1 MLIFVKFQ
9 CIWFGEK
16 CNDWHNIFTF
26 ARQWCCFGLIDV
38 HHGTRNYASTFEM
51 TILFFTI
58 PIFHFQ
64 SEFDVVETVIRI
76 IFVICALIWCS
87 SFCYFG
93 DMASNR
99 LSSIGLAVYAANWYD
114 YPVQLQRFI
123 VLMIS
128 RSGKPAYFN
137 AFDVINCSLEVF
149 GKVVIQLAI
158 AFQFIAACFK
168 TLLCFIFFYL
178 QLCKSACS
186 YYVVFRSFS
195 KI

>member
-1 MLIFVKFQ
+1 
-9 CIWFGEK
+9 
-16 CNDWHNIFTF
+16 
-26 ARQWCCFGLIDV
+26 
-38 HHGTRNYASTFEM
+38 M

-76 IFVICALIWCS
+76 ISVICALIWCS

-149 GKVVIQLAI
+149 GKVVFQLAI
-158 AFQFIAACFK
+158 AIQFLAAYFDTC
-168 TLLCFIFFYL
+168 FYL
-178 QLCKSACS
+178 IFLWAALQIGLLVLCGL
-186 YYVVFRSFS
+186 S
-195 KI
+195 KFFKNLKKFVHLGCF